1 MNKIVTT
8 SLLACGLIASAQ
20 AVNLTI
26 NGMAPGLNEVVT
38 INYNGQ
44 NQTVYAGAQ
53 SVSIDGGAAVNLY
66 CIDLDHGNQAGYNYN
81 ANVIGVGSVSSATLI
96 ANLFSHE
103 WTGVNN
109 SVEAAAFQL
118 ALWDIITDGAD
129 GLANG
134 NFKATGTTTAIATQ
148 TSHYLAQSATA
159 GPESLFLK
167 VYEATN
173 HGPNGNMY
181 QDLIGAEAIPEPIS
195 LFAIGAFAAAAI
207 RRKRK

>member
-26 NGMAPGLNEVVT
+26 NGMAPGLHEVVT

-44 NQTVYAGAQ
+44 NRNVYAGAQ
-53 SVSIDGGAAVNLY
+53 SVSVDGASPINLY

-81 ANVIGVGSVSSATLI
+81 ANIIGVGSVSSGTLI

-118 ALWDIITDGAD
+118 ALWDIVTDGAD
-129 GLANG
+129 GLAVG
-134 NFKATGTTTAIATQ
+134 NFKATGTSSAIATQ
-148 TSHYLAQSATA
+148 TAHYLDQSATA
-159 GPESLFLK
+159 GPEALFLQ

-173 HGPNGNMY
+173 HGPNGDRF
-181 QDLIGAEAIPEPIS
+181 QDLIGAEAVPEPIS
-195 LFAIGAFAAAAI
+195 LFAVGAIAAAVI